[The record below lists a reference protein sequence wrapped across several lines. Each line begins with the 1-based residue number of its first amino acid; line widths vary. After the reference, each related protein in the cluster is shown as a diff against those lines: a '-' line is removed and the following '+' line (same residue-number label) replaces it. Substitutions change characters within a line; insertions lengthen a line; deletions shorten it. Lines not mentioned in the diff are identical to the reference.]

1 MTESRARTAMFPGTF
16 DPATK
21 GHLDIIKRGAKL
33 FETLIVAVGDNPEK
47 GSLFS
52 QGERAEMI
60 SELVADLPNVRVE
73 TYQGLTVAFAGRC
86 GADVILRGVRNGMD
100 LHFELEMAHTNRA
113 ATGIET
119 LFVMTSP
126 EYAFIS
132 SSLIRQIAAGGGDVS
147 ALVPEAVARWM
158 TNK

>member
-1 MTESRARTAMFPGTF
+1 MRRRPR
-16 DPATK
+16 
-21 GHLDIIKRGAKL
+21 L
-33 FETLIVAVGDNPEK
+33 
-47 GSLFS
+47 
-52 QGERAEMI
+52 
-60 SELVADLPNVRVE
+60 SEFLLRLVVNDVE
-73 TYQGLTVAFAGRC
+73 AYQGLTVAFAGRC
-86 GADVILRGVRNGMD
+86 GADVILRGVRNSMD

-147 ALVPEAVARWM
+147 ALVPEAVARRM
-158 TNK
+158 ANQ